1 VSTEVIRKNYVEAME
16 EAAKDEKTVMMPGSY
31 PFWMEH
37 KKKEEEE
44 EEEKK

>member
-1 VSTEVIRKNYVEAME
+1 VSTEVMRKHYVEARE
-16 EAAKDEKTVMMPGSY
+16 EAAKDEKTVMMPGPY

-37 KKKEEEE
+37 KKKKEE